1 MKILEIKDLKK
12 SFGEKEVL
20 KDISF
25 DVEENE
31 IVGFLGRNGAGKST
45 TMKLI
50 CGLLDPDGGEIKVC
64 GYDIEKDRVK
74 VLENLG
80 VSIESPALY
89 QNLTGRE
96 NLKLMGNWRKV
107 SVERI
112 REMEDYTRLD
122 HNLDRPVRT
131 YSMGMKMRLM
141 LSMALMA
148 KPKLL
153 ILDEP
158 MNGLDPDG
166 VFDLREKMK
175 ELKNQGCSI
184 LFSSHQLAEVEKV
197 SDRVVMI
204 EKGQV
209 VYNDILE
216 GDLLGLVNYSILT
229 NNLNKS
235 IEILKGLGIEGKE
248 SEEKDRKGY
257 INISI
262 KTEDLDQVLAK
273 LIGEGILIKDIE
285 KLHKSLEELY
295 KELRGEEES
304 IWKI

>member
-1 MKILEIKDLKK
+1 MKILEINNLRKNFGKK
-12 SFGEKEVL
+12 KVL
-20 KDISF
+20 NDISF
-25 DVEENE
+25 DVNESE

-50 CGLLDPDGGEIKVC
+50 CGLLNRDGGDIKIC

-74 VLENLG
+74 VLENIG

-96 NLKLMGNWRKV
+96 NLKLMGNWRGV
-107 SVERI
+107 SADRI
-112 REMEDYTRLD
+112 KEMEDYSKLE
-122 HNLDRPVRT
+122 HNLGKLVRS

-141 LSMALMA
+141 LSMALIA

-158 MNGLDPDG
+158 MSGLDPDG

-175 ELKNQGCSI
+175 ELKNDGCSI
-184 LFSSHQLAEVEKV
+184 LFSSHQLSEVEKV

-204 EKGQV
+204 EGGKL
-209 VYNDILE
+209 VYDDTMTSSLVGLE
-216 GDLLGLVNYSILT
+216 NYSILT
-229 NNLNKS
+229 NNLDKSFEVLKKLDIDGNES
-235 IEILKGLGIEGKE
+235 IEDKKN
-248 SEEKDRKGY
+248 GY

-262 KTEDLDQVLAK
+262 KAEKLDK
-273 LIGEGILIKDIE
+273 LINKLQNEGILIKDIE
-285 KLHKSLEELY
+285 KRHKSLEDLY
-295 KELRGEEES
+295 KELRNEGLS
-304 IWKI
+304 L

>member
-12 SFGEKEVL
+12 SFGQKEVL
-20 KDISF
+20 KGLSF
-25 DVEENE
+25 DVNENE
-31 IVGFLGRNGAGKST
+31 IVGFLGRNGSGKST

-50 CGLLDPDGGEIKVC
+50 CGLLDPDGGEIRVC

-96 NLKLMGNWRKV
+96 NLKLMGNWRKA
-107 SVERI
+107 SDERI

-184 LFSSHQLAEVEKV
+184 LFSSHQLSEVEKV

-204 EKGQV
+204 EGGHV
-209 VYNDILE
+209 VYNDKME
-216 GDLLGLVNYSILT
+216 GNILGLVNYSILT
-229 NNLNKS
+229 NNLKKT
-235 IEILKGLGIEGKE
+235 IDVLGKLGIEGRE
-248 SEEKDRKGY
+248 SREKDRQGY
-257 INISI
+257 VIMSI
-262 KTEDLDQVLAK
+262 KTENLDMVLKK
-273 LIGEGILIKDIE
+273 LREEGLVIKDIE

-295 KELRGEEES
+295 KELRGEGAAL
-304 IWKI
+304 